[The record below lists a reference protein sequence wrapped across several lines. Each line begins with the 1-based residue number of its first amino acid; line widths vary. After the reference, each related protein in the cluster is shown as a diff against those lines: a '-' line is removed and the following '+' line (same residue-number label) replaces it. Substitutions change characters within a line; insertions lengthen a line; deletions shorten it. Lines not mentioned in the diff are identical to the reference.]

1 VQLIE
6 SRCLC
11 STYEMSFR
19 AIMVPNLELDRREL
33 IHLSY
38 STLMKFTI
46 IHEFGRAGGMKS
58 DASRRVRRANLK
70 A

>member
-1 VQLIE
+1 M
-6 SRCLC
+6 
-11 STYEMSFR
+11 TSFR
-19 AIMVPNLELDRREL
+19 AIIVPTLELDRREL
-33 IHLSY
+33 IHISY
-38 STLMKFTI
+38 STLMKFKI